1 MRDNNTAIN
10 AKKRPTFSNGLL
22 KAVNDLDI
30 KVFQI

>member
-10 AKKRPTFSNGLL
+10 AKRPTFSNGLL